1 MRFNV
6 ALLILGLTSFAAALP
21 MESNPSPEPH
31 SPAAARV
38 TGGISSTN
46 GGGTSGLPVLTY
58 TFTGPGIRKSNPARL
73 RADAPELV
81 EEFLKILGMQGKCA
95 EGSKFYGDKVI
106 YADFAD
112 SKGKKLYYG
121 FVQGKKESIT
131 GYLNDEQTNAPVH
144 IVSNGKVVPNDEDEW
159 DDHSGHSF
167 HSHYVNSDSD
177 HSE

>member
-6 ALLILGLTSFAAALP
+6 VFLILGLTSFAAALP

-31 SPAAARV
+31 SPAAAHV

-58 TFTGPGIRKSNPARL
+58 TFKDIREPDPARL

-81 EEFLKILGMQGKCA
+81 ERFLKILGMQGKCA
-95 EGSKFYGDKVI
+95 EGSKYYYDKVI

-112 SKGKKLYYG
+112 PKGKKYYG
-121 FVQGKKESIT
+121 WLSNEAGVIT
-131 GYLNDEQTNAPVH
+131 GYLYGEETVQSVK
-144 IVSNGKVVPNDEDEW
+144 NGKAQAIQTW
-159 DDHSGHSF
+159 
-167 HSHYVNSDSD
+167 
-177 HSE
+177 